1 MTGDATDPTDLP
13 GTGQRDEPGFGAAME
28 ELERIVDEL
37 ESDALDVDHLAERV
51 ARAAQLVELCRER
64 LDGARFAVEEI
75 LERMAEPPAPDDP

>member
-1 MTGDATDPTDLP
+1 
-13 GTGQRDEPGFGAAME
+13 
-28 ELERIVDEL
+28 
-37 ESDALDVDHLAERV
+37 VDHLAERV